1 MGTDVASLD
10 QARRSASFRELI
22 EPLDVPGTLRQCNG
36 WVHAMSVCFSYIL
49 PAADKLG
56 FQATQEDI
64 QPLIDIFQ
72 RLGAL
77 KDVSSEEI
85 TQFVTMLLSQF
96 AITKDVGV
104 PLGITLADIAEASQ
118 RKEIQRADA
127 QRQIQGILDLVKSR
141 IDALEITAEVRA
153 LLMRWF
159 DFHITTLPPLTLD
172 PNEIK
177 RELDGL
183 ARSWA
188 GKVMSGEIDGDQE
201 SSPIMQEWF
210 GSLNIAEKISPAAQR
225 MDMQFYTLMYEAM
238 QWATTREIPF
248 ALKDGIQLAG
258 EFEKILD
265 MSVPGV
271 AHALYMEWAESA
283 FLRGKMVQAVG
294 LALPPFQGI
303 ERKMVMAITNESR
316 IPAEQVLGKIGEMGA
331 FIEGKDLSDSAVR
344 GLKQFALQ
352 CAQFAAKT
360 LSQFQNPEAFT
371 RTVFEHILT
380 VTRGWMARPGV
391 NKQDIGA
398 LEQEVTQSLMS
409 RFGALFTFHQSNI
422 ASLLSKEGGTSL
434 EEGASAE
441 DIAKSCFQAFARKN
455 KLIV

>member
-1 MGTDVASLD
+1 MGTNVASLD
-10 QARRSASFRELI
+10 QARRSASFRELF

-36 WVHAMSVCFSYIL
+36 WVHAMSVCLSQIL
-49 PAADKLG
+49 PEVDKLG
-56 FQATQEDI
+56 MEATQEDI
-64 QPLIDIFQ
+64 QPLIDTFQ
-72 RLGAL
+72 QLGAL
-77 KDVSSEEI
+77 KGVSPEEI

-96 AITKDVGV
+96 AITKDIGV
-104 PLGITLADIAEASQ
+104 PLGVTLSDIAEASQ

-127 QRQIQGILDLVKSR
+127 QRQIQDILNLVKSR
-141 IDALEITAEVRA
+141 IDMLEITAEVRA

-159 DFHITTLPPLTLD
+159 DFHTTTLPPLTLD

-177 RELDGL
+177 RELDEL

-188 GKVMSGEIDGDQE
+188 AKIMSGELHGDQE
-201 SSPIMQEWF
+201 SSLIMQEWF
-210 GSLNIAEKISPAAQR
+210 DSLKIAERISPAARR

-248 ALKDGIQLAG
+248 ALKDAVQLAS

-316 IPAEQVLGKIGEMGA
+316 IPAKQVLGKIGEMGA
-331 FIEGKDLSDSAVR
+331 FIEGKDFSESAVR
-344 GLKQFALQ
+344 GLRQFALQ
-352 CAQFAAKT
+352 CVEFGAKT
-360 LSQFQNPEAFT
+360 LVQFQDPGMFT

-380 VTRGWMARPGV
+380 ITRGWMARPGV
-391 NKQDIGA
+391 DKQDISA
-398 LEQEVTQSLMS
+398 LEREVTQSLMM
-409 RFGALFTFHQSNI
+409 RFGALFTFHQSSMAN
-422 ASLLSKEGGTSL
+422 LLSKEGGAPP

-441 DIAKSCFQAFARKN
+441 DIAKNCFQVFAWKSR
-455 KLIV
+455 LSE